1 MYLHIFQCICMYF
14 HVCNYFHVSPYI
26 LMYFDV
32 FPCISMYLHA
42 FLCVFFT
49 FRYIS
54 MHLYKDFH
62 GFLNILE
69 QNPGFP
75 WQQGFALPSA
85 SPHLNFM
92 RSFTPQTPLRNLG
105 LAGTGT
111 GHGPCPC
118 KPYVP
123 YRILGV
129 FYLEG
134 VIFIRVFC
142 WLGGLAVLD

>member
-1 MYLHIFQCICMYF
+1 
-14 HVCNYFHVSPYI
+14 
-26 LMYFDV
+26 
-32 FPCISMYLHA
+32 
-42 FLCVFFT
+42 
-49 FRYIS
+49 

-62 GFLNILE
+62 VFSNISE